1 MQTTLRRASFDAR
14 GQAVPL
20 PADEERRKA
29 EEAIRAL
36 DRLDEM
42 GEEAEQR
49 ATLDA
54 LIKGLDENRLSDRR
68 RFP

>member
-1 MQTTLRRASFDAR
+1 MQSTMRQPSFDAR

-20 PADEERRKA
+20 PADEERRMA
-29 EEAIRAL
+29 EDAIRAL
-36 DRLDEM
+36 DHLDEM

-49 ATLDA
+49 ATLEA
-54 LIKGLDENRLSDRR
+54 LIRGLDEDRLSDRR